1 MEHISTVQM
10 GHPNGLL
17 EDHQEFF
24 LDGILNEW
32 SVHGTLQEKN
42 RSVLSFCPMAWRQKT
57 GHGLQP
63 LEMTFSDVDIPVR
76 RETTAR
82 SAARLR
88 DDSSTTSTPG
98 FESNLMLKHWLVV

>member
-24 LDGILNEW
+24 LDGILNMNGLFME
-32 SVHGTLQEKN
+32 HCRKKN

-63 LEMTFSDVDIPVR
+63 LEMTFSDVDIPVG
-76 RETTAR
+76 REVFNSPVGGT
-82 SAARLR
+82 
-88 DDSSTTSTPG
+88 
-98 FESNLMLKHWLVV
+98 LKG